1 MLREEESEMQR
12 GRCLAQSVRLA
23 DRLHRVDGARRARCE
38 LARALIDLVRRALQ
52 LREALIDNERDR
64 AVTRSGRTW
73 LSSCARSCLV
83 FSSSELKLGFAGV
96 GTSGPGREDAMP
108 HDTQE

>member
-1 MLREEESEMQR
+1 MLSL

-52 LREALIDNERDR
+52 LREALIDDERDR
-64 AVTRSGRTW
+64 AVNEERPHLALELCAQL
-73 LSSCARSCLV
+73 LSVL
-83 FSSSELKLGFAGV
+83 
-96 GTSGPGREDAMP
+96 
-108 HDTQE
+108 